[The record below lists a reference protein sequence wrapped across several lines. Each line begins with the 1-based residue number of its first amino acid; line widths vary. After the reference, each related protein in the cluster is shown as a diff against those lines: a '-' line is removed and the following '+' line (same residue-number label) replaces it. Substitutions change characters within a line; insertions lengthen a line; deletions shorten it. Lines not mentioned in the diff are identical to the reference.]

1 MTNDQIALIKKN
13 IFKKLIRK
21 KIKILALDYLQ
32 NLKMKHSKVK
42 EIQYETF
49 EIQQYMLHRDFSNN
63 DKELLFKL
71 RTRMINVKSNFRN
84 QYENV
89 LCQLCDN
96 GAEESQSHLLECP
109 TLLDNCPMLF
119 NDTQTEYGDIFECPS
134 KQLQVVRLFQS
145 VLDIREKML
154 NQEEDDIFNLSNL
167 FA

>member
-1 MTNDQIALIKKN
+1 
-13 IFKKLIRK
+13 
-21 KIKILALDYLQ
+21 
-32 NLKMKHSKVK
+32 MK
-42 EIQYETF
+42 
-49 EIQQYMLHRDFSNN
+49 HRDFSNN

-119 NDTQTEYGDIFECPS
+119 NDTQTEYDDIFECPS

-154 NQEEDDIFNLSNL
+154 NQEEEDDIFNLSNL
-167 FA
+167 FV